1 MHHAAQAGP
10 GQLAGQQVD
19 GRDAGDHRQQGAEP
33 DALQPHRGDLGAGHR
48 RDQFGAQCRQQVPVA
63 AQRLARGAG
72 QHDRLQQRHHG
83 QQLLRARFLQGEAGG
98 AVRADVEG
106 EFGQELGDVQADLQ
120 VAGCHVA
127 VAGVEQHGLAAA
139 GEQDPVRGQPPVGH
153 LAGVQ
158 PGDRVPDVREL
169 VVAAPG
175 IAPGQR
181 GPVVVLEGEYGGFRA
196 DADDGAQPRR
206 GHVGV
211 LGRVGQQSPAL
222 DHPVHRQRGAAR
234 HRREQP
240 HRPVD
245 PVEGARG
252 LLVPVEHHDV
262 QRAVRGGHRVVAGSR
277 HPGEIGADSPDHA
290 HPQVGGS

>member
-1 MHHAAQAGP
+1 MQDERHHLRHADAGRGDRGRDLPALQVPDVQRGPADGGRGHQGDEGPRHLDQQRAEEPEPVGDEPRQRDRRADVRGRRQGQRDDPPVPFGLVHHAAQAGP
-10 GQLAGQQVD
+10 GQLAGQQV
-19 GRDAGDHRQQGAEP
+19 GGGGAGHHRQQGAEP

-48 RDQFGAQCRQQVPVA
+48 RDQFGAQGRQQVPVA

-158 PGDRVPDVREL
+158 PGDRVPDVPEL

-181 GPVVVLEGEYGGFRA
+181 GAVVNDLE
-196 DADDGAQPRR
+196 
-206 GHVGV
+206 
-211 LGRVGQQSPAL
+211 
-222 DHPVHRQRGAAR
+222 
-234 HRREQP
+234 
-240 HRPVD
+240 
-245 PVEGARG
+245 
-252 LLVPVEHHDV
+252 
-262 QRAVRGGHRVVAGSR
+262 
-277 HPGEIGADSPDHA
+277 
-290 HPQVGGS
+290 